1 MIFIGKR
8 GAFVYI
14 NNGDYRFE
22 VVDKFIILLD
32 SMTHLILNI
41 WFNHQ
46 DQLSLQIIH
55 ILRIKFM
62 LYLN

>member
-1 MIFIGKR
+1 MGSR
-8 GAFVYI
+8 NAFVNI
-14 NNGDYRFE
+14 KNGDFVLE

-32 SMTHLILNI
+32 STTHLILNI

-55 ILRIKFM
+55 ILQIKFM